1 MTEPTRIAESHWKR
15 SVRPRFSRASPVF
28 HVTTAF
34 AFLGLAAAAVAQQ
47 ETSVVIEAHNIA
59 VK

>member
-1 MTEPTRIAESHWKR
+1 MRI
-15 SVRPRFSRASPVF
+15 F
-28 HVTTAF
+28 HVKTAC
-34 AFLGLAAAAVAQQ
+34 AVLGLAAAAFAQQ

>member
-1 MTEPTRIAESHWKR
+1 MRICHI
-15 SVRPRFSRASPVF
+15 
-28 HVTTAF
+28 TTAF
-34 AFLGLAAAAVAQQ
+34 AALGLAAAAVAQQ